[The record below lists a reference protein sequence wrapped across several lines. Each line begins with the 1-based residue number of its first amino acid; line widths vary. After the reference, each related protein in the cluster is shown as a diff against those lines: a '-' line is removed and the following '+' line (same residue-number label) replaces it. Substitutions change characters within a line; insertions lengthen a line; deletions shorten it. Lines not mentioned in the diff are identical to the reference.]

1 MKRDY
6 LSSSALKAFAKSPNH
21 YLEYVNGKAPSSP
34 AMDLGSA
41 IHCMV
46 LETNQFFKRY
56 TRAPLV
62 DRRTKKGRDEY
73 AAFLKET
80 DGLTVLT
87 DEQMEVVQA
96 CAQAIEEHPAA
107 KELLQQCT
115 DFEKE
120 IRNELSGVPFVGYA
134 DALCL
139 DFIIDLK
146 TCSDASHE
154 SFQRQAY
161 NLMYHE
167 QAAAY
172 QDMLQIFRFYWICVE
187 TKPPY
192 NVSVFMQG
200 EDAYRKASKHL
211 HNLIRKWKDWDGE
224 KFPYFANVTELN
236 LPRWA

>member
-21 YLEYVNGKAPSSP
+21 YLEYVKGKAPSSP
-34 AMDLGSA
+34 AMELGSA

-46 LETNQFFKRY
+46 LEANQFFKRY
-56 TRAPLV
+56 TRQLVV
-62 DRRTKKGRDEY
+62 DRRTKKGKEQY

-87 DEQMEVVQA
+87 EEQMDIVHA
-96 CAQAIEEHPAA
+96 CAKAINEHPAA
-107 KELLQQCT
+107 KELLAACT
-115 DFEKE
+115 HFEKK
-120 IRNELSGVPFVGYA
+120 IQAELSGVPFVGYA
-134 DALCL
+134 DALAK
-139 DFIIDLK
+139 DFIIDVK

-172 QDMLQIFRFYWICVE
+172 QDMLQVFRFYWICVE

-192 NVSVFMQG
+192 NVSVYVQG
-200 EDAYRKASKHL
+200 QDAYRKAHKHL
-211 HNLIRKWKDWDGE
+211 HELIIRWKNWNGE